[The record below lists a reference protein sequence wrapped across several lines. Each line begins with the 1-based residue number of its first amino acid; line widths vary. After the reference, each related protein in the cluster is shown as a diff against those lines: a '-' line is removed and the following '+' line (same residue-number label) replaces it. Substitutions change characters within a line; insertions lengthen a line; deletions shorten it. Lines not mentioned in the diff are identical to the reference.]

1 MKRLLAGIV
10 VLGLLGSLGFAQKTL
25 VFGSNGEPVS
35 LESGNITDGIS
46 IYAQRQIMDTL
57 VDFKPG
63 STDPQAGLATSW
75 FASPDGKSWTFR
87 LRQGVKFQDGTDF
100 DANAVAFNINRW
112 WDPKDASRI
121 NAAAN
126 YEIWGALFGGYKGD
140 KGSFLQSMSVVDKN
154 TIRFTFANP
163 IPYFPVAIGSG
174 YFGIASPAAIKAA
187 GAKYGTAAG
196 GAVGTGPFKFKE
208 WRPGDRLILEK
219 NENFWKKGSPKS
231 DSVVFR
237 FIKDPAARLAELKAG
252 SIDFTTD
259 IPPANLQDLKSDR
272 NLDAVFRP
280 SFNVGY
286 LALNPSYKPLSDV
299 RVRQAIAM
307 AINKKELVKA
317 FWGDLGVTNGHFMP
331 TSFKTFYSPKVNDY
345 EYNPSKAKQMLA
357 DAGYSNG
364 FDLEFWYMPVS
375 RPYYPTPKEIAEAMG
390 ADLSAI
396 GIRVKF
402 QTKDWATYLNDRKT
416 APGFQAYMLGWTGD
430 YGDPSNFYD
439 PHFASPITDLF
450 DSSGKPLDVKE
461 LNDVLAKGSSSSNPA
476 ERVKLYQQADELTF
490 NLALRIP
497 IVHSQPLVAKRKSVS
512 GWVPSPL
519 GSESFEEVLKRGA
532 EASK

>member
-1 MKRLLAGIV
+1 MKYRLLGILA
-10 VLGLLGSLGFAQKTL
+10 LGLLGSLGMAQKTL
-25 VFGSNGEPVS
+25 VFGSNGEPAS

-46 IYAQRQIMDTL
+46 IYAQRQIYDTL

-63 STDPQAGLATSW
+63 STDPQAGLAVSW
-75 FASPDGKSWTFR
+75 FASPDGKTWTFR
-87 LRQGVKFQDGTDF
+87 LRQGVKFHDGTDF
-100 DANAVAFNINRW
+100 DASAVVFNVNRW
-112 WDPKDASRI
+112 WDPKDPTRI
-121 NAAAN
+121 SGGSN
-126 YEIWGALFGGYKGD
+126 YEIWGELFGGYKGD
-140 KGSFLQSMSVVDKN
+140 KGSFLAGVSAVDKY
-154 TIRFTFANP
+154 TVRFTFNSP
-163 IPYFPVAIGSG
+163 VPYFPVAIGSG

-219 NENFWKKGSPKS
+219 NTNFWKTGLPKS
-231 DSVVFR
+231 DGVVFR

-259 IPPANLQDLKSDR
+259 IPPANLKDLQNDR
-272 NLDAVFRP
+272 NLRAVFRP

-307 AINKKELVKA
+307 AINKKEIVKA

-331 TSFKTFYSPKVNDY
+331 SSFKTYYSPKVTDY
-345 EYNPSKAKQMLA
+345 EYNPAKAKQMLA
-357 DAGYSNG
+357 EAGYPNG

-375 RPYYPTPKEIAEAMG
+375 RPYFPTPKEIAEAMG

-402 QTKDWATYLNDRKT
+402 QTKDWATYLNDRRNP
-416 APGFQAYMLGWTGD
+416 PGFQAYMLGWTGD
-430 YGDPSNFYD
+430 YGDPSNFFD

-450 DSSGKPLDVKE
+450 DSAGNKLDIKE
-461 LNDVLAKGSSSSNPA
+461 LNEVLAKGAASSNQA
-476 ERVKLYQQADELTF
+476 ERVKLYQQADEITF

-497 IVHSQPLVAKRKSVS
+497 IVHSQPLIAQRTSIS

-519 GSESFEEVLKRGA
+519 GSESFEDIVKR
-532 EASK
+532 